1 MDINLMITSFPK
13 LLDATVVTV
22 KLLSLSLFFGLF
34 IGLLFAILRLS
45 KNKIIN
51 KFAYG
56 YSYVFRGTPLLVQ
69 IFIIYFGLG
78 NIEYFR
84 STFLW
89 VVFKEPYWCAI
100 IAFALNTGAYTSEI
114 LRSAFQTIK
123 PGFIEAGKS
132 LGISNKII
140 FYKIQIP
147 IAIRQSLPAYGNEII
162 LMMKGT
168 SLASTVT
175 LMDFDLMINSLPK
188 LLGAT
193 VVTLKLLSASL
204 FFGLF
209 IGLLFAVLRL
219 NKNKIINKFA
229 YTYSYVF
236 RGTPLLVQIFIIYF
250 GLGQIEY
257 FRSTFLWVVFKEPYW
272 CAIIAFALNT
282 GAYTSEILR
291 SAFQTIKPGLIE
303 AGKSLGI
310 SNKIIFYK
318 IQIPIAIR
326 QSLPAYGNEIIL
338 MMKGTSLAST
348 VTLMDLTGVAKYII
362 STTFKPIEVFIVAGG
377 IYLFMTFIIHN
388 VIKFLE
394 KKYSFN

>member
-1 MDINLMITSFPK
+1 MDLELMINSLPK
-13 LLDATVVTV
+13 LLSAAVITL
-22 KLLSLSLFFGLF
+22 KLLSVSLIIGLF
-34 IGLLFAILRLS
+34 IGLFFAILRLN
-45 KNKIIN
+45 KNIFIN

-56 YSYVFRGTPLLVQ
+56 YSY
-69 IFIIYFGLG
+69 I
-78 NIEYFR
+78 
-84 STFLW
+84 
-89 VVFKEPYWCAI
+89 
-100 IAFALNTGAYTSEI
+100 
-114 LRSAFQTIK
+114 
-123 PGFIEAGKS
+123 
-132 LGISNKII
+132 
-140 FYKIQIP
+140 
-147 IAIRQSLPAYGNEII
+147 
-162 LMMKGT
+162 
-168 SLASTVT
+168 
-175 LMDFDLMINSLPK
+175 
-188 LLGAT
+188 
-193 VVTLKLLSASL
+193 
-204 FFGLF
+204 
-209 IGLLFAVLRL
+209 
-219 NKNKIINKFA
+219 
-229 YTYSYVF
+229 F

-257 FRSTFLWVVFKEPYW
+257 LRSTVLWVILKEPYW

-362 STTFKPIEVFIVAGG
+362 STTFKPVEVFIVAGG

-388 VIKFLE
+388 AIKYLE
-394 KKYSFN
+394 KKYSFSQ

>member
-1 MDINLMITSFPK
+1 MDFDLMFTSFPK
-13 LLDATVVTV
+13 LLSATLITL
-22 KLLSLSLFFGLF
+22 KLLSVSLIIGMFLGLF
-34 IGLLFAILRLS
+34 FAILRLN

-51 KFAYG
+51 RFAYG

-78 NIEYFR
+78 QIEYLR
-84 STFLW
+84 TTFLW
-89 VVFKEPYWCAI
+89 EILKEPYWCAI

-123 PGFIEAGKS
+123 PGI
-132 LGISNKII
+132 
-140 FYKIQIP
+140 
-147 IAIRQSLPAYGNEII
+147 
-162 LMMKGT
+162 
-168 SLASTVT
+168 
-175 LMDFDLMINSLPK
+175 
-188 LLGAT
+188 
-193 VVTLKLLSASL
+193 
-204 FFGLF
+204 
-209 IGLLFAVLRL
+209 
-219 NKNKIINKFA
+219 
-229 YTYSYVF
+229 
-236 RGTPLLVQIFIIYF
+236 
-250 GLGQIEY
+250 
-257 FRSTFLWVVFKEPYW
+257 
-272 CAIIAFALNT
+272 
-282 GAYTSEILR
+282 
-291 SAFQTIKPGLIE
+291 IE

-388 VIKFLE
+388 IIKYLE
-394 KKYSFN
+394 KKYSFQQ